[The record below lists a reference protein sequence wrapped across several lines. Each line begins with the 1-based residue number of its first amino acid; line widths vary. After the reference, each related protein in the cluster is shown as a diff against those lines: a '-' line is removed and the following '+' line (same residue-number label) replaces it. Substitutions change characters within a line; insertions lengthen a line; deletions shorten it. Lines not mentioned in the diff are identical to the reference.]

1 MSWTSL
7 IPADLIQLLEQC
19 QIEATS
25 LSEVSS

>member
-1 MSWTSL
+1 VSWTSL

-19 QIEATS
+19 QIDVTS